1 MSQLISD
8 PMVHFPTE
16 PQLLPNINIIIEEAV
31 TVIGSVDGP
40 FRLNGTRAKEI
51 VSDLLPLLK
60 QGISL
65 EALYIKAR
73 FSKEEVDQLL
83 EILFIKG
90 CLMQKEDHQLLDRT
104 DKFYL
109 RYISKFKNFS
119 SLKAFKT
126 HLDNCCIYIL
136 GKDALL
142 VEALKENFESFNITT
157 LTANDF
163 NPVSLSN
170 KRSLCIYTDDFNE
183 TSIKNIL
190 GYMDVLYVNY
200 KGQQFGPLFSQKGI
214 MPDEYIGIL
223 ESLKINPSVEEMDEK
238 EFLNCVTLNT
248 VREIGKINNT
258 SLVEGFYK
266 KEFIN
271 FKYYALRNKLY
282 EHEVPSIVSFE
293 KFIQFPAS
301 KFVNASSHLTHYK
314 SKNLK
319 LTVYNQA
326 SFLWKKLD
334 DVEVPSQIDLL
345 MRKTVGYKDLEIK
358 YKRYTPTG
366 GNINSNL
373 LFYVNI
379 NDKAFMGKGIYFY
392 NNTDNTYYQIMNDE
406 LLDVTN
412 FVKLLDRNCTTNQNV
427 QGYLLLGNDTDII
440 AEKYND
446 FSFKIANLN
455 NGILLSN
462 LMSLSKIADVQLKV
476 HTRFDEKAILHLL
489 GIERS
494 NEIINFV
501 VEVV

>member
-1 MSQLISD
+1 M
-8 PMVHFPTE
+8 
-16 PQLLPNINIIIEEAV
+16 
-31 TVIGSVDGP
+31 
-40 FRLNGTRAKEI
+40 
-51 VSDLLPLLK
+51 
-60 QGISL
+60 
-65 EALYIKAR
+65 
-73 FSKEEVDQLL
+73 
-83 EILFIKG
+83 
-90 CLMQKEDHQLLDRT
+90 
-104 DKFYL
+104 
-109 RYISKFKNFS
+109 
-119 SLKAFKT
+119 
-126 HLDNCCIYIL
+126 
-136 GKDALL
+136 
-142 VEALKENFESFNITT
+142 
-157 LTANDF
+157 
-163 NPVSLSN
+163 
-170 KRSLCIYTDDFNE
+170 
-183 TSIKNIL
+183 
-190 GYMDVLYVNY
+190 
-200 KGQQFGPLFSQKGI
+200 
-214 MPDEYIGIL
+214 
-223 ESLKINPSVEEMDEK
+223 
-238 EFLNCVTLNT
+238 
-248 VREIGKINNT
+248 
-258 SLVEGFYK
+258 
-266 KEFIN
+266 
-271 FKYYALRNKLY
+271 Y

-379 NDKAFMGKGIYFY
+379 NNKAFMGKGIYFY